1 MNKSLRW
8 LLLSLLALLLASPI
22 VYYYLLCKAC
32 DSARSSFLA
41 TSEFRIKGSTMAAG
55 GSLKQ
60 IDMIIADRERIKRM
74 TDIIFQSRNIR
85 IMSSTF
91 NRGQVYASSISLSMT
106 AYRNKMKLGEI
117 TIVGLTVVMI
127 NDELRWEVPDGQN
140 LYALIEDVI

>member
-1 MNKSLRW
+1 
-8 LLLSLLALLLASPI
+8 
-22 VYYYLLCKAC
+22 
-32 DSARSSFLA
+32 
-41 TSEFRIKGSTMAAG
+41 MAAG

-74 TDIIFQSRNIR
+74 TDIVFQSRNIR
-85 IMSSTF
+85 IMSSPF

-106 AYRNKMKLGEI
+106 AYLNKVKLGEI

-140 LYALIEDVI
+140 LYALIEDVIGEH